1 MATPTPTPELS
12 PDELSELLSA
22 YMPDIPGYRVMRR
35 LGQGGMSYVYLGLQ
49 ESLDRQVA
57 IKVIVPTAL
66 KDEVGKLRFEREART
81 IAKLQHPAIV
91 SIHDVGRTEL
101 GLLYFVMPYLPRG
114 HLGQRDLRN
123 DEPRL
128 ISILRALL
136 WGLDYAHERGIVHRD
151 IKSENVLFDT
161 VDRPL
166 LADFGIAMHRGDRN
180 RVTDGGFALGS
191 ATHMAPE
198 QARGE
203 RVDARADL
211 YSLGV
216 VAFEKLTGEL
226 PFQAEGPLPMAVR
239 HAVDPVPRLPSAKA
253 HWQAFIDRALAK
265 SPDARYSN
273 AQEMMA
279 ALDQIE
285 QERLTAAQAMLTP
298 ASAPEHHASP
308 APAPATPRRRGVN
321 PLFVAAAACI
331 VLVLAVVVAMQA
343 WGLRDAPSGA
353 SLSRVEPAL
362 EASAQIAAGAQAGA
376 VKRAGAQAGATAGVA
391 HSGDSSAGFDSARAG
406 DAQALAD
413 AGKFAAAAVAQDGAD
428 AFAAGE
434 VVSDGETFADVD
446 AEARALAEAEAALPP
461 GERALRAAQRQITR
475 QRLTQPPGDNALE
488 SLQIAHPLLPDS
500 PRLARLGEA
509 WLNAAQPH
517 IAAAFERGSTL
528 PELRLYTAAGE
539 LATLLHLRGSDAWK
553 GIEQIAVEWLRARL
567 RTTLQA
573 QDLNGLRA
581 AKADA
586 APLGIAAAA
595 LEPEWSQGIVRA
607 RVGDRLSG
615 SAALVLLRLPT
626 EVRTGF
632 AAMPAAV
639 SRAEYAAFA
648 EATGRPASSCRVRS
662 AAFNLRKR
670 RWNAP
675 GFEQVASQ
683 PVVCISLDDAAAY
696 AQWFGQRAG
705 QGFRL
710 ATEAEWRAH
719 LATGAA
725 LQCEAQPSTCA
736 DPQHV
741 REWTASCGAGCQ
753 RQPVLGFGWR
763 EASGDRDARSATV
776 DPAHGYDDVG
786 FRLVREVARAELEQR

>member
-1 MATPTPTPELS
+1 MATPTPTPDLS
-12 PDELSELLSA
+12 PDELTELLTA
-22 YMPDIPGYRVMRR
+22 YMPEIPGYRVLRR
-35 LGQGGMSYVYLGLQ
+35 LGQGGMSYVYLGVQ

-114 HLGQRDLRN
+114 HLGQRDLRE

-128 ISILRALL
+128 IAILRALL

-166 LADFGIAMHRGDRN
+166 LADFGIAMHRGDRS

-216 VAFEKLTGEL
+216 VAYEKLTGEL
-226 PFQAEGPLPMAVR
+226 PFQAEGPLQLAVR
-239 HAVDPVPRLPSAKA
+239 HSVDPVPRLPAAKA

-265 SPDARYSN
+265 SPDERYTS
-273 AQEMMA
+273 AQHMMA

-285 QERLTAAQAMLTP
+285 AERLSRAAPVP
-298 ASAPEHHASP
+298 ALSAEPVLP
-308 APAPATPRRRGVN
+308 PATAPRRRGVN

-331 VLVLAVVVAMQA
+331 VLVLAVVVALQA
-343 WGLRDAPSGA
+343 WGLRPFSVVTPAVSDTLTPAPGPAPSPQVA
-353 SLSRVEPAL
+353 PSLPVPEVVAPAVT
-362 EASAQIAAGAQAGA
+362 A
-376 VKRAGAQAGATAGVA
+376 VAT
-391 HSGDSSAGFDSARAG
+391 G
-406 DAQALAD
+406 DATLMPEAEIAPSDADAAAEQAEAEALA
-413 AGKFAAAAVAQDGAD
+413 A
-428 AFAAGE
+428 
-434 VVSDGETFADVD
+434 
-446 AEARALAEAEAALPP
+446 AEAALPP
-461 GERALRAAQRQITR
+461 GERALRAAQRQILR

-488 SLQIAHPLLPDS
+488 SLQLAHALVPEA

-509 WLNAAQPH
+509 WLAAARPH
-517 IAAAFERGSTL
+517 VATAFERDGDA
-528 PELRLYTAAGE
+528 PELRLYAAAGE
-539 LATLLHLRGSDAWK
+539 LASLLGLREGEAWK
-553 GIEQIAVEWLRARL
+553 GIEGIALDWLRAKL
-567 RTTLQA
+567 RRALQA
-573 QDLNGLRA
+573 RDVEALRA
-581 AKADA
+581 ARA
-586 APLGIAAAA
+586 AATPLGLSPAQ

-607 RVGDRLSG
+607 RVGDRLPG
-615 SAALVLLRLPT
+615 EAAWTLLRLPEGT
-626 EVRTGF
+626 KPGL
-632 AAMPAAV
+632 AAAQAPV
-639 SRAEYAAFA
+639 SRTEYAAFA
-648 EATGRPASSCRVRS
+648 QASGRAAASCRVRS

-670 RWNAP
+670 LWSAP
-675 GFEQVASQ
+675 GFEQPGSA
-683 PVVCISLDDAAAY
+683 PVVCVSLADAQAY
-696 AQWFGQRAG
+696 AQWLGAQ
-705 QGFRL
+705 QGRSYRL
-710 ATEAEWRAH
+710 PTAADWSALPAAAAAETCR
-719 LATGAA
+719 
-725 LQCEAQPSTCA
+725 AQPAGCVR
-736 DPQHV
+736 PEQV
-741 REWTASCGAGCQ
+741 REWSTPCAGGCE
-753 RQPVLGFGWR
+753 RQPLLGFGRR
-763 EASGDRDARSATV
+763 EAEQPERERDAAV